1 MALEKGMQA
10 SLVKKI
16 REKYGSRC
24 QVRVL
29 HGTRFSVKGDPD
41 IYGCL
46 DSQMFVIELKQK
58 GQRPSELQLRRLDDW
73 RQAGAIAF
81 WADDVQVALNNL
93 GWELH
98 CRKEK
103 SDD

>member
-41 IYGCL
+41 IYGVV
-46 DSQMFVIELKQK
+46 DGQMFVIELKQK
-58 GQRPSELQLRRLDDW
+58 GKAPADLQLRRLEGW

-81 WADDVQVALNNL
+81 WADDVQVALETL
-93 GWELH
+93 ERELEW
-98 CRKEK
+98 RA
-103 SDD
+103 

>member
-10 SLVKKI
+10 ILVKKI
-16 REKYGSRC
+16 REKYGPRC

-29 HGTRFSVKGDPD
+29 HGTRFTVKGDPD

-46 DSQMFVIELKQK
+46 DGQMFVIELKQK

-81 WADDVQVALNNL
+81 WSDDVQAALDHVEREIPGKANM
-93 GWELH
+93 E
-98 CRKEK
+98 
-103 SDD
+103 